1 MALPPTGFQSS
12 YGFKTFSAK
21 PGQLAD
27 AFSPREIVA
36 HIARG
41 PLLAGYM
48 GFKVPVVGGA
58 GSRND
63 IDPGEV
69 YQRVLAGTAANTTA
83 ILASGGASAL
93 TAQEY
98 TSAQFNGTYGT
109 TELQPAR
116 QVTMVLNNNANW
128 DATTAVLTGYN
139 HEGALVSENLS
150 IPDAGNTTLT
160 SVNRYRSITSLDIP
174 AQSGTGGTFT
184 LGISALSAGAL
195 TADDFFGVV
204 VEDKLKSAVSN
215 SNLYGYPGYGAAT
228 FEANYVDGD
237 TVPCL
242 YFGHIWVYSET
253 AVTDRAPVYCRIAS
267 GAGGSTLGAFRTDA
281 DTATAIL
288 VPNARFHRDST
299 GAGPA
304 WVRFGNF

>member
-1 MALPPTGFQSS
+1 MALPPTGFQNS
-12 YGFKTFSAK
+12 YPFRGFSAK

-27 AFSPREIVA
+27 AFSPRAVTA

-58 GSRND
+58 GSRNS

-83 ILASGGASAL
+83 ILASGGASA
-93 TAQEY
+93 TTIQ
-98 TSAQFNGTYGT
+98 TVSGAQFNGTYGQ

-116 QVTMVLNNNANW
+116 QITMVLNNNANW
-128 DATTAVLTGYN
+128 DATTAVLRGYN
-139 HEGALVSENLS
+139 HEGAIVSENLS
-150 IPDAGNTTLT
+150 IPDTGNTTLT
-160 SVNRYRSITSLDIP
+160 SVNRYRSLISLTIP
-174 AQSGTGGTFT
+174 VQAGTGGTYT

-195 TADDFFGVV
+195 TADDFYGVI
-204 VEDKLKSAVSN
+204 VEDKLKTAVSN
-215 SNLYGYPGYGAAT
+215 NNLYGYPGYGSAT

-242 YFGHIWVYSET
+242 QQGHIWVYSET

-267 GAGGSTLGAFRTDA
+267 GAGGSVLGAFRTDA

-299 GAGPA
+299 AAGAA
-304 WVRFGNF
+304 WVRFGPF

>member
-1 MALPPTGFQSS
+1 MALPPAGFQNS
-12 YGFKTFSAK
+12 YGFRAFSAK

-27 AFSPREIVA
+27 AFSPRAITA
-36 HIARG
+36 HVARG

-48 GFKVPVVGGA
+48 GFKVPTVGGA

-69 YQRVLAGTAANTTA
+69 YQRVMAGTAASTTA
-83 ILASGGASAL
+83 ILASGGASA
-93 TAQEY
+93 
-98 TSAQFNGTYGT
+98 TSIQVISGTQFNGTYGQ

-116 QVTMVLNNNANW
+116 QITMVLNNNANW
-128 DATTAVLTGYN
+128 DATTAVLRGYN

-150 IPDAGNTTLT
+150 IPDTGNTTLT
-160 SVNRYRSITSLDIP
+160 SVNRYRRLVDLTIP
-174 AQSGTGGTFT
+174 VQSGTGGTYT

-204 VEDKLKSAVSN
+204 VEDKFKTAVSN
-215 SNLYGYPGYGAAT
+215 SNLYGYPGITAGL

-242 YFGHIWVYSET
+242 QQGHIWVYSEV

-267 GAGGSTLGAFRTDA
+267 GAGGTVLGAFRTDA
-281 DTATAIL
+281 DTASAIL

-304 WVRFGNF
+304 WVRFGTF

>member
-1 MALPPTGFQSS
+1 MPIFPATGFQSS
-12 YGFKTFSAK
+12 YGFQTFSAK

-27 AFSPREIVA
+27 AFSPREIGT

-48 GFKVPVVGGA
+48 GFKAPPAGGA
-58 GSRND
+58 GSRNS

-69 YQRVLAGTAANTTA
+69 YHRVLAGTGATATA
-83 ILASGGASAL
+83 ILASGGASA
-93 TAQEY
+93 TTQQVI
-98 TSAQFNGTYGT
+98 SSFNGTYGA

-116 QVTMVLNNNANW
+116 KITLTLNNNANW
-128 DATTAVLTGYN
+128 DATTAVLRGYDSN
-139 HEGALVSENLS
+139 GALISENIS
-150 IPDAGNTTLT
+150 IPDSGNATLT
-160 SVNRYRSITSLDIP
+160 TTNSFRRLVDLTIP

-184 LGISALSAGAL
+184 MGVAALSAGAL
-195 TADDFFGVV
+195 TAADFFGVI

-215 SNLYGYPGYGAAT
+215 SSLYGYPGNLGAT

-237 TVPCL
+237 SVPVL
-242 YFGHIWVYSET
+242 YAGHIWVYSET
-253 AVTDRAPVYCRIAS
+253 AVSDRSPVYCRIAS
-267 GAGGSTLGAFRTDA
+267 GSGGSVLGAFRTD
-281 DTATAIL
+281 DDSSTAIL

-304 WVRFGNF
+304 WARFPAGV